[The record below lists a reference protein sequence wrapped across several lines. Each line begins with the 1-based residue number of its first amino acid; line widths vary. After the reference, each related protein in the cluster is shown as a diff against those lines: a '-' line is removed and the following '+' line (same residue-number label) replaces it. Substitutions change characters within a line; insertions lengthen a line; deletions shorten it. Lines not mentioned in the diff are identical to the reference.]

1 MVRLTL
7 KTDVDESEL
16 CLGYKEIKLLFNV
29 GPFPGGG
36 NCLIIEADGEV
47 QMINSNTL
55 IGDNGDLEAYD
66 IL

>member
-7 KTDVDESEL
+7 KTDADESEL
-16 CLGYKEIKLLFNV
+16 CLECKEIKLLFNA

-47 QMINSNTL
+47 QTINSNDL
-55 IGDNGDLEAYD
+55 IADLEAYD
-66 IL
+66 ILSD